1 VQHEINKTIYYHN
14 DILKHKTDIACHH
27 FTQQNLF
34 QQREEALLMLSASQ
48 FYNNSRITELVYKFI
63 NTRAPANSDCQQVL
77 QQTLTQI
84 SETNQLLGRYFY

>member
-34 QQREEALLMLSASQ
+34 LTQQNLFQQREAVS
-48 FYNNSRITELVYKFI
+48 IT
-63 NTRAPANSDCQQVL
+63 VL
-77 QQTLTQI
+77 QQ
-84 SETNQLLGRYFY
+84 